1 MWTQTWSVTDLKI
14 VDREACKIIVENGG
28 KHPGSSTALFYL
40 LREKG
45 GKGVRAV
52 ETEYKVTKLKAV
64 ARLY

>member
-14 VDREACKIIVENGG
+14 VDGEARKIIVENGG
-28 KHPGSSTALFYL
+28 KHTGSSTALLYL
-40 LREKG
+40 PREKG

-64 ARLY
+64 VRLY